1 MDILFIF
8 LVMSN
13 KGCFLIIILSYAK
26 SDFFE
31 DPF

>member
-1 MDILFIF
+1 
-8 LVMSN
+8 MSN